1 MDTNWPNLQ
10 RDLVVTYRGSK
21 LGVDMAKKILVP
33 LNRSDYSR
41 EILPH
46 IEKLIPA
53 SESQAEVF
61 GTSLVLFYIT
71 RPPRGMSF
79 AVPDPGSDYAL
90 ESGGE
95 PVDPPA
101 HPIYAHQQEDSIQS
115 EVEVQLLPTMRQLQ
129 EAGYAVSLQVCF
141 GEDVVDEIVRIVRKE
156 QIDLVA
162 MSTLAQVGVR
172 RFFFGDIA
180 DRVMRKVKVPVLLFH
195 PTI

>member
-1 MDTNWPNLQ
+1 
-10 RDLVVTYRGSK
+10 
-21 LGVDMAKKILVP
+21 MATKILVP

-53 SESQAEVF
+53 KCREPRPSESQ
-61 GTSLVLFYIT
+61 LVLFYIT

-79 AVPDPGSDYAL
+79 AVPYPGSDYVL
-90 ESGGE
+90 EPGGE
-95 PVDPPA
+95 PVHPPA

-115 EVEVQLLPTMRQLQ
+115 EVEVQLLPTMRHLQ

-141 GEDVVDEIVRIVRKE
+141 GEGVVSEIVRIVHKE

-162 MSTLAQVGVR
+162 MSTQAQEGVR

-180 DRVMRKVKVPVLLFH
+180 E
-195 PTI
+195 

>member
-1 MDTNWPNLQ
+1 
-10 RDLVVTYRGSK
+10 
-21 LGVDMAKKILVP
+21 MAIKILVP
-33 LNRSDYSR
+33 LNRSDHSH

-46 IEKLIPA
+46 IEKLIPTP
-53 SESQAEVF
+53 ESK
-61 GTSLVLFYIT
+61 LVLFYIT

-90 ESGGE
+90 EPGGE
-95 PVDPPA
+95 PVEPPA

-115 EVEVQLLPTMRQLQ
+115 EVEVQLLPTMRHLQ

-162 MSTLAQVGVR
+162 MSTQAQVGVR

-180 DRVMRKVKVPVLLFH
+180 DRVMKKVKVPVLLVH
-195 PTI
+195 PEI